1 MKVAVL
7 SNQTLTDIAI
17 QVYGSVEGVLTL
29 AKANNISIT
38 DSLQAG
44 RWLEVPEV
52 TYVKRIAEFYKVRCI
67 CPATAEVTPSPIRIK
82 VFTEQFT
89 EQFK

>member
-1 MKVAVL
+1 MKVRVL
-7 SNQTLTDIAI
+7 SNQTLLDVAV
-17 QVYGSVEGVLTL
+17 QVHGSVEGVLEL

-44 RWLEVPEV
+44 SWLEVPEV
-52 TYVKRIAEFYKVRCI
+52 TYTKRVAEFYKVHRI
-67 CPATAEVTPSPIRIK
+67 CPATAEVSPSPIRLK